1 MPSVCVPLAPGFE
14 EIEAVTIIDVLRR
27 AELDVHVLALNGP
40 TVTGAHGVVIT
51 ADGEL
56 ADHAGT
62 DFDLVVLPG
71 GLPGATNLRDDA
83 NVQALLKR
91 QHAAGRKLAA
101 VCAAPI
107 ALQAAGVLAGKRAT
121 SYPGFGEQLTDADY
135 CETRVVRDGQVTT
148 SRGPGTSLEFALDL
162 VEQLVGS
169 DAANGLREGM
179 LVQGAAV

>member
-1 MPSVCVPLAPGFE
+1 MPTVCVPLAPGFE

-27 AELDVHVLALNGP
+27 AEVQVSVLALNGSS
-40 TVTGAHGVVIT
+40 VTGAHGLTLSV
-51 ADGEL
+51 DGQL
-56 ADHAGT
+56 ADHADT
-62 DFDLVVLPG
+62 DFDMVVLPG

-107 ALQAAGVLAGKRAT
+107 ALAAAGVLAGKRAT
-121 SYPGFGEQLTDADY
+121 SYPGFGDQLGDAEY
-135 CETRVVRDGQVTT
+135 CETRVVRDGNVTT

-162 VEQLVGS
+162 VVQLVDS
-169 DAANGLREGM
+169 DTATALREGM
-179 LVQGAAV
+179 LVAN